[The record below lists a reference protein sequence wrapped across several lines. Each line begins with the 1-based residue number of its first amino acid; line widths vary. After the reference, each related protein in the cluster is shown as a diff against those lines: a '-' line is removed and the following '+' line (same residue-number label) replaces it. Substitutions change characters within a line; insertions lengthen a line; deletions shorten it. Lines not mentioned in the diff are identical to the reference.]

1 MWWWNREVRKT
12 VTHHRQLTCFFQFDK
27 NTLYL
32 KKKNPSLCQ
41 IYLLLRSQLNAQ
53 WSPFTN
59 VFLFDKKKTNKI
71 LPLSWT
77 FGMKMDEIHLAPN
90 FDTKMDENLTSELKW
105 PFNYLL
111 EIFLPLQ
118 NEKKFLTSSELS
130 RKKLIPFMEPPT

>member
-1 MWWWNREVRKT
+1 
-12 VTHHRQLTCFFQFDK
+12 
-27 NTLYL
+27 
-32 KKKNPSLCQ
+32 
-41 IYLLLRSQLNAQ
+41 
-53 WSPFTN
+53 
-59 VFLFDKKKTNKI
+59 
-71 LPLSWT
+71 
-77 FGMKMDEIHLAPN
+77 MKMDEIHLAPN

>member
-1 MWWWNREVRKT
+1 
-12 VTHHRQLTCFFQFDK
+12 
-27 NTLYL
+27 
-32 KKKNPSLCQ
+32 
-41 IYLLLRSQLNAQ
+41 
-53 WSPFTN
+53 
-59 VFLFDKKKTNKI
+59 
-71 LPLSWT
+71 
-77 FGMKMDEIHLAPN
+77 MKMDEIHLAPK